1 MFKSGEILV
10 EKYQLK
16 QRLGHTATG
25 HQTWLAIDKLSQ
37 ENITL
42 KLLAFSPQMQWEEL
56 KLFEREA
63 KVLQSLQHERI
74 PKYRDYFDVDKD
86 LGGGVAWF
94 GLVQDYIPG
103 ASLQELLERGKIFSE
118 KETYN
123 IALQILEIL
132 LHLHQL
138 NPLVIHRDIKPS
150 NLILGKDNHIYL
162 IDFGAVQAQ
171 GAMTGVTFT
180 VVGSSGYA
188 PLEQF
193 WGRAVPASDIYALGA
208 TLIHLLTG
216 IAPVDLPHKDSQIQ
230 FSDKVNIANYFIYWL
245 EKATNIAIE
254 KRFQTAQQAL
264 KSLKNKQKSNLIT
277 NSNNSHNKLT
287 QPNYSRFRR
296 EVKDNKLSLYL
307 PPKLTYKM
315 GNTSLFVMIFV
326 LGIITLTF
334 FPFSLLVLLF
344 VYRYCQDMR
353 VVFLEQSF
361 KIQRTILGLTYQSI
375 HGSSDDILGV
385 FLYGSSN
392 NYQVR
397 IRTKKRSY
405 IIGENLREEE
415 CAWLAKEIQ
424 DWLYYHGK

>member
-1 MFKSGEILV
+1 MV
-10 EKYQLK
+10 Y
-16 QRLGHTATG
+16 
-25 HQTWLAIDKLSQ
+25 
-37 ENITL
+37 
-42 KLLAFSPQMQWEEL
+42 
-56 KLFEREA
+56 
-63 KVLQSLQHERI
+63 
-74 PKYRDYFDVDKD
+74 
-86 LGGGVAWF
+86 
-94 GLVQDYIPG
+94 
-103 ASLQELLERGKIFSE
+103 
-118 KETYN
+118 
-123 IALQILEIL
+123 
-132 LHLHQL
+132 LHQL

-264 KSLKNKQKSNLIT
+264 KSLKNKQKSDLIT